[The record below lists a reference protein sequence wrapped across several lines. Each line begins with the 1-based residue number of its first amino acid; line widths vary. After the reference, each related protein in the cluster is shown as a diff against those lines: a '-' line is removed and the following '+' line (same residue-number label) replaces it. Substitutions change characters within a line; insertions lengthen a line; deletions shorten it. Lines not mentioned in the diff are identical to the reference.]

1 MNTINQRLALFSLS
15 ILWIF
20 TGITSFYFSP
30 EIGYEILAKAGIKDF
45 TAELLLVSGSILD
58 ILIGFWLLSKYQLK
72 WCLKFQISVIISY
85 SILLSFIAPEFW
97 LHPFG
102 PITKNLPIIAL
113 ILVLLDHINDT
124 SKAHSP

>member
-30 EIGYEILAKAGIKDF
+30 EIGYEILEKAGIKDF

-72 WCLKFQISVIISY
+72 WCLKFQISVIIFY

-124 SKAHSP
+124 SKANTT

>member
-72 WCLKFQISVIISY
+72 WCFKFQVSVIIFY

>member
-72 WCLKFQISVIISY
+72 WCLKFQVSVIIFY

>member
-20 TGITSFYFSP
+20 TGIASFYFSP
-30 EIGYEILAKAGIKDF
+30 EIGYEILAKAGIKEF

-72 WCLKFQISVIISY
+72 WCLKFQISVIIFY

-124 SKAHSP
+124 SKANTP